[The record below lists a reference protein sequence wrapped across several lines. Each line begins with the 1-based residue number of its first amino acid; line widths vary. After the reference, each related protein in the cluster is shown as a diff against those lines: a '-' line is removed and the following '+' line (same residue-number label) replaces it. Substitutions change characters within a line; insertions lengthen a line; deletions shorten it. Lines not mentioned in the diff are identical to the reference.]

1 MKNYYKIL
9 GLNLNATK
17 KEISHAYKIFAK
29 KYHPDINKEES
40 VAEKFKVISESYRT
54 LNNPLSKKNYDEKL
68 KNYILKTYSSNTTNN
83 AYQTN
88 YNNMNKEN
96 IYAKYTNT
104 NTNYTSNNNFYYKSD
119 LKNSMKNVKNKKA
132 NFYLNNIKFFKVIK
146 KLFLAPFSIIK
157 FPFLVFKKF
166 LNRISK
172 RLK

>member
-17 KEISHAYKIFAK
+17 KEISHAYKILAK
-29 KYHPDINKEES
+29 KYHQDINKEES
-40 VAEKFKVISESYRT
+40 VAEKFKEISESYRT

-88 YNNMNKEN
+88 YNNINKEN
-96 IYAKYTNT
+96 IYAIYT

-119 LKNSMKNVKNKKA
+119 LKNSMKNVKNKKS

>member
-17 KEISHAYKIFAK
+17 KEISHAYKILAK
-29 KYHPDINKEES
+29 KYHLDINKEES
-40 VAEKFKVISESYRT
+40 VAEKFKEISESYRT

-88 YNNMNKEN
+88 YNNINKEN
-96 IYAKYTNT
+96 IYAIYT

-119 LKNSMKNVKNKKA
+119 LKNSMKNVKNKKS
-132 NFYLNNIKFFKVIK
+132 NFYLSNIKFFKVIK
-146 KLFLAPFSIIK
+146 KLFLIPFSIIK
-157 FPFLVFKKF
+157 FSFLVFKKF